1 MRKLLTYIF
10 GVVVLVVVADL
21 LLGVASDYYMS
32 HAQLPGDYRSVDYV
46 VRESR
51 DDVLILGSSVALNSL
66 IPTLLEDSLHTTCY
80 NGAANGQQL
89 PFYLTLLDCVL
100 RRHTPHMIILGLTPD
115 ACQYTGLGD
124 RYNLLAPYYDR
135 GFHYVDSC
143 METGGT
149 IERLKLRSHL
159 LRYNTIWWRILLYH
173 FVTPDNPGEKGFVAK
188 PLPPNAPEMIT
199 LEQNDTMSAERRGQL
214 AQLLDVCRQRH
225 IELVVYF
232 PPQYQRLVGTNACR
246 DTTIAMCQ
254 RAGAICLDHSQ
265 DSTFMAHP
273 EWFYDNLHLNGEGAA
288 VYTAHFLRELA
299 HAKNTTNQQ
308 HQ

>member
-124 RYNLLAPYYDR
+124 RYNLLVPYYDR

-143 METGGT
+143 MESGGT

-232 PPQYQRLVGTNACR
+232 PPQYQLRQPAPQWRGGDSLYHAFPART
-246 DTTIAMCQ
+246 
-254 RAGAICLDHSQ
+254 RA
-265 DSTFMAHP
+265 
-273 EWFYDNLHLNGEGAA
+273 
-288 VYTAHFLRELA
+288 R
-299 HAKNTTNQQ
+299 
-308 HQ
+308 